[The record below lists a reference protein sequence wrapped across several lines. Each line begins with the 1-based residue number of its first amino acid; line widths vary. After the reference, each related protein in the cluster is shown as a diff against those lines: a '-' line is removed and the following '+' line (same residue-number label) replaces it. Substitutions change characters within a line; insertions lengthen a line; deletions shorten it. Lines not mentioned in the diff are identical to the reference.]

1 MMERLKY
8 MREALISCVEKE
20 LGNLLEADSKELG
33 EAIDMIKDLEETIY
47 YSTINRD
54 YHKPKVL
61 KISKGTYY
69 KYRNAEDKDYYNYF
83 PQIGYSI
90 NYQTQFNSLSSH
102 TKKTV
107 TMGNTLILV
116 SILLLMVAAF
126 FLLRRFGKGG
136 EVAEE
141 HHDHGGSEGGCCGR
155 HANCEKDLD
164 GKNLYFDDEEL
175 DRFKGVAPEEYVD
188 SDKEEFR
195 HVLYTMKEDE
205 VDTWVL
211 CLQTRGIELPEDVK
225 EEVLMIL
232 RR

>member
-1 MMERLKY
+1 
-8 MREALISCVEKE
+8 
-20 LGNLLEADSKELG
+20 
-33 EAIDMIKDLEETIY
+33 
-47 YSTINRD
+47 
-54 YHKPKVL
+54 
-61 KISKGTYY
+61 
-69 KYRNAEDKDYYNYF
+69 
-83 PQIGYSI
+83 
-90 NYQTQFNSLSSH
+90 
-102 TKKTV
+102 
-107 TMGNTLILV
+107 MGNTLILV

-155 HANCEKDLD
+155 HANCEKDID

-175 DRFKGVAPEEYVD
+175 DRFKGVAPEEYAD

-205 VDTWVL
+205 VDTWVH

>member
-1 MMERLKY
+1 
-8 MREALISCVEKE
+8 
-20 LGNLLEADSKELG
+20 
-33 EAIDMIKDLEETIY
+33 
-47 YSTINRD
+47 
-54 YHKPKVL
+54 
-61 KISKGTYY
+61 
-69 KYRNAEDKDYYNYF
+69 
-83 PQIGYSI
+83 
-90 NYQTQFNSLSSH
+90 
-102 TKKTV
+102 
-107 TMGNTLILV
+107 MGNTLILA

-126 FLLRRFGKGG
+126 FLLRRFGKVA

-155 HANCEKDLD
+155 HANCEKDLN

-175 DRFKGVAPEEYVD
+175 DRFKGVAPEEYSE

-205 VDTWVL
+205 VDTWAH

>member
-1 MMERLKY
+1 
-8 MREALISCVEKE
+8 
-20 LGNLLEADSKELG
+20 
-33 EAIDMIKDLEETIY
+33 
-47 YSTINRD
+47 
-54 YHKPKVL
+54 
-61 KISKGTYY
+61 
-69 KYRNAEDKDYYNYF
+69 
-83 PQIGYSI
+83 
-90 NYQTQFNSLSSH
+90 
-102 TKKTV
+102 
-107 TMGNTLILV
+107 
-116 SILLLMVAAF
+116 MVAAF

-175 DRFKGVAPEEYVD
+175 DRFKGVAPEEYD
-188 SDKEEFR
+188 EIDKEEFR

-205 VDTWVL
+205 VDTWVH
-211 CLQTRGIELPEDVK
+211 CLQTRGIELPEEVK